1 MMWMVVMAKR
11 LPDEHEAIEGAG
23 VAVATA
29 AGLLRDADLLAGA
42 GSYGTAVSLA
52 VLGFEESVKA
62 RSLGAIAAAAA
73 MGRRPGFSDDALRKI
88 IYAGHRERHAVGFIQ
103 HVAAAFPGAYGKLM
117 LGMPVSA
124 DGTAMLGELATLL
137 ATANSG
143 KQAGFYSD
151 FDPESGSWSSP
162 GSVTE
167 AKFAKIRALIG
178 DYASETQRQLDDF
191 TRHRPGLAVTEVTG
205 SRGGAGSSP
214 ASEGRV
220 P

>member
-1 MMWMVVMAKR
+1 MARR

-42 GSYGTAVSLA
+42 GSYRTAVSLA

-73 MGRRPGFSDDALRKI
+73 MGRCPGFSDDALRKI
-88 IYAGHRERHAVGFIQ
+88 IYGGHRERHAVGFIQ

-117 LGMPVSA
+117 VGTPVSA
-124 DGTAMLGELATLL
+124 EGSAMLGELAALL
-137 ATANSG
+137 ATANAG

-151 FDPESGSWSSP
+151 FDPGTGAWSSP

-167 AKFAKIRALIG
+167 AEFAKISALIG
-178 DYASETQRQLDDF
+178 DYADETERQLDEF
-191 TRHRPGLAVTEVTG
+191 TRYRPGSATIEMTRYR
-205 SRGGAGSSP
+205 RGADSSP
-214 ASEGRV
+214 PSEGQDL
-220 P
+220 